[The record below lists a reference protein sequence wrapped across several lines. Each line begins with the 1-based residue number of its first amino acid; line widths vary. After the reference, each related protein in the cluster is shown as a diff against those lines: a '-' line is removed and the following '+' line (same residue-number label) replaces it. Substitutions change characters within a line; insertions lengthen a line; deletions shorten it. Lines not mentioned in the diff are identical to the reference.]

1 MNKTDFVHLLA
12 KKSGM
17 KIYQAEKALNA
28 FVDAVT
34 EVLAAGDEVKL
45 VGFGIFS
52 MKHREEF
59 ENYDPRIKEM
69 ITIPATNMP
78 KFTPGKILKKALNEC

>member
-28 FVDAVT
+28 FVNAVT

-52 MKHREEF
+52 MKHRKEF

-69 ITIPATNMP
+69 IKIPATNMP
-78 KFTPGKILKKALNEC
+78 KFTPGKILKKALN